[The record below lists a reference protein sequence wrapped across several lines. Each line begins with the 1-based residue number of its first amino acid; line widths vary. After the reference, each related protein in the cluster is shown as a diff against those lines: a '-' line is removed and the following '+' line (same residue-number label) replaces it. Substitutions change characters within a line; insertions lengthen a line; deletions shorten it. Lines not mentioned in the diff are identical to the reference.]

1 MQASPN
7 TPWFTGVA
15 LAVFSAAFVT
25 VATIAFASEL
35 ARINV
40 ALAVLLS
47 VTVAAGLAPTLWRM
61 RRRPIWRWIVY
72 GAMVGIPA
80 GWIGVLLG

>member
-1 MQASPN
+1 MQVSSD
-7 TPWFTGVA
+7 TPWFTGVS
-15 LAVFSAAFVT
+15 LAVFTAAFVT

-35 ARINV
+35 AKINV

-47 VTVAAGLAPTLWRM
+47 VTVAAGLSPTLWRM
-61 RRRPIWRWIVY
+61 RGRPIWRWVVY
-72 GAMVGIPA
+72 GTMVGIPA